1 MTAICF
7 AGKFESKKDG
17 VIWLSGLR
25 EPLLDSL
32 VHGEVLALRLA
43 FGREPGEMLVYLEL
57 MSRKRRYQTV
67 VLRELKL
74 EKETHFYFI
83 PKKWIRPV
91 KLYVTWGK
99 SIRSDTGVVID
110 MKFRTRAEAK
120 AFVRGTGYVSLSTQL
135 MVGDRGY
142 CVHRLEGGSYWFH
155 GHFDSFSG

>member
-1 MTAICF
+1 M
-7 AGKFESKKDG
+7 G
-17 VIWLSGLR
+17 GLR
-25 EPLLDSL
+25 EPLLDNL
-32 VHGEVLALRLA
+32 VHGEVLALRVAL
-43 FGREPGEMLVYLEL
+43 GREPGEMVVYLEL

-74 EKETHFYFI
+74 EKETHFYFT
-83 PKKWIRPV
+83 PKRWIRPV
-91 KLYVTWGK
+91 RLYVTWGK
-99 SIRSDTGVVID
+99 AIRGDTGVVID
-110 MKFRTRAEAK
+110 MRFRTRAEAK